1 MSDVYSVVYSPEA
14 MNDLRE
20 IYAYI
25 AFDLQSPD
33 AAEGQV
39 NRLREEIRS
48 LDFMPSR
55 YAIVDWE
62 PWMSMEMHRVPV
74 HNFIVYYAVSNSSLT
89 VTVIRIF
96 YSGRD
101 VENIINTER
110 SHDHPLSGWLVL
122 PL

>member
-25 AFDLQSPD
+25 AFDLQAPD
-33 AAEGQV
+33 AAKGQV
-39 NRLREEIRS
+39 NRLRKEIRS
-48 LDFMPSR
+48 PDFMPSR
-55 YAIVDWE
+55 YAIVDCE

-74 HNFIVYYAVSNSSLT
+74 DNFIVYYAVNNSSLT

-96 YSGRD
+96 YGGRD
-101 VENIINTER
+101 VENLVNAER
-110 SHDHPLSGWLVL
+110 K
-122 PL
+122 

>member
-25 AFDLQSPD
+25 AFDLQAPD
-33 AAEGQV
+33 AAKGQV
-39 NRLREEIRS
+39 NRLRKEIRS

-62 PWMSMEMHRVPV
+62 PWMRMEMQRVPV
-74 HNFIVYYAVSNSSLT
+74 ENFIVYYAVNNSSLT
-89 VTVIRIF
+89 VTLIRIF
-96 YSGRD
+96 YGGRD
-101 VENIINTER
+101 VENIVNAER
-110 SHDHPLSGWLVL
+110 K
-122 PL
+122 

>member
-25 AFDLQSPD
+25 AFDLQAPD
-33 AAEGQV
+33 AAKGQV
-39 NRLREEIRS
+39 NRLRKEIRS

-62 PWMSMEMHRVPV
+62 PWMSMD
-74 HNFIVYYAVSNSSLT
+74 A
-89 VTVIRIF
+89 
-96 YSGRD
+96 
-101 VENIINTER
+101 
-110 SHDHPLSGWLVL
+110 
-122 PL
+122 

>member
-62 PWMSMEMHRVPV
+62 PWMSMEMQKCRCSFLWLKKSISV
-74 HNFIVYYAVSNSSLT
+74 HAISRRSLH
-89 VTVIRIF
+89 F
-96 YSGRD
+96 L
-101 VENIINTER
+101 NA
-110 SHDHPLSGWLVL
+110 PLEIHF
-122 PL
+122 

>member
-25 AFDLQSPD
+25 AFDLQAPD
-33 AAEGQV
+33 AAEGQI
-39 NRLREEIRS
+39 NRLRKEIRS
-48 LDFMPSR
+48 LDFMPLR

-62 PWMSMEMHRVPV
+62 PWMSMGMHKVPV
-74 HNFIVYYAVSNSSLT
+74 DNFIVYYAVNNDSLT

-96 YSGRD
+96 YGGRD
-101 VENIINTER
+101 VENIVNAECK
-110 SHDHPLSGWLVL
+110 
-122 PL
+122 

>member
-25 AFDLQSPD
+25 AFDLQAPD
-33 AAEGQV
+33 AAKGQV
-39 NRLREEIRS
+39 NRLRKEIRS

-62 PWMSMEMHRVPV
+62 PWMGMEVDRVPV
-74 HNFIVYYAVSNSSLT
+74 DNFIVYYAVNNSSLT

-96 YSGRD
+96 YGGRD
-101 VENIINTER
+101 VENIVNAER
-110 SHDHPLSGWLVL
+110 K
-122 PL
+122 

>member
-20 IYAYI
+20 IYAYV

-74 HNFIVYYAVSNSSLT
+74 DKFIVYYAVSNSSLT

-110 SHDHPLSGWLVL
+110 K
-122 PL
+122 

>member
-20 IYAYI
+20 IYAYV

-62 PWMSMEMHRVPV
+62 PWMSMEMQNVAVPFCGLKKV
-74 HNFIVYYAVSNSSLT
+74 FQYTQFHADLS
-89 VTVIRIF
+89 IF
-96 YSGRD
+96 
-101 VENIINTER
+101 
-110 SHDHPLSGWLVL
+110 
-122 PL
+122 